1 MKTESKTYKENFN
14 RYGNLLTDYRPYQ
27 SLYNRIKAIVD
38 VNKIVPKKRKSY
50 KITDSDHDDSN
61 DENNNNEINNDNEN
75 NNNNINSNEDLII
88 QDSYNENDN
97 NGLFNNDVSIIDDNI
112 KNKVHNIILNF

>member
-1 MKTESKTYKENFN
+1 MKTETITYKEDFN
-14 RYGNLLTDYRPYQ
+14 LFSFLLTESKPYQ
-27 SLYNRIKAIVD
+27 NLYNKIKAIVD
-38 VNKIVPKKRKSY
+38 VNKIVTKKRKGH
-50 KITDSDHDDSN
+50 KITDSDDDDNN